1 MSSYWRCSLSL
12 TPRRCLPWGIVVS
25 FHWTGSDTVVHMM
38 QMTAQILSAS
48 LVLEVGGGREGCH
61 DQARVSLLAQPTGAV
76 ACEMCGAEGMVPNA
90 AVVVGHPHG
99 GIVQLAGC
107 DWCERTLRRLAAATG
122 GQAAFA
128 LAEGG
133 IPAPA
138 GRRLLASGARPASPP
153 VLVHEF
159 AEPVRDPA
167 DGATY
172 VVRVFGQARADGTW
186 EGWLEFV
193 AVGAAVVPRTDQEST
208 QSNREGVTY
217 WASGLEPAYLEGAFA
232 RVRRDRSPAMSA

>member
-1 MSSYWRCSLSL
+1 MMS
-12 TPRRCLPWGIVVS
+12 
-25 FHWTGSDTVVHMM
+25 
-38 QMTAQILSAS
+38 
-48 LVLEVGGGREGCH
+48 

-76 ACEMCGAEGMVPNA
+76 ACEMCGAEGIVPNA
-90 AVVVGHPHG
+90 AVVVRHPRG
-99 GIVQLAGC
+99 GIVQLAIC
-107 DWCERTLRRLAAATG
+107 DWCVHALRRLAAATG
-122 GQAAFA
+122 GHAVFA

-138 GRRLLASGARPASPP
+138 GRRLVPSGARPASPP

-159 AEPVRDPA
+159 AEQVRDPA

-172 VVRVFGQARADGTW
+172 VARAYGQARVDGTW

-193 AVGAAVVPRTDQEST
+193 AVGAAVVLRTDQETT
-208 QSNREGVTY
+208 QSNREGVAY

-232 RVRRDRSPAMSA
+232 RVRRDRSPAMST